1 MPPPRQEMIRFLFND
16 YIKMYASRNERLTTR
31 FSDNFSGYT
40 GGGDFLVN
48 NRDEWLAITRQ
59 DFSQVPEEI
68 QIEVLDLLIQD
79 LSHDVVSATALLS
92 IRLPIGEPSLSRDAV
107 RLSLVFRR
115 EHDDWKITHSG
126 ISPPDHL
133 VQQGEVYPVKGLS
146 ERNRELELLLKER
159 TLELEEATHKLNALN
174 KISHQVR
181 KCLQARLMDN
191 PDIEMVSVALNHSRR
206 TLTRRLKDEGTSF
219 LEIKDRLRRTIALQ
233 LLLEAK
239 ISVVAISF
247 QLGFTN
253 LSTFHRSFK
262 KWTGTSPQAFVRTKM

>member
-1 MPPPRQEMIRFLFND
+1 MRPPRQDMIRSLFKD

-31 FSDNFSGYT
+31 FSDCFSGYT

-48 NRDEWLAITRQ
+48 DRDEWLAITRQ
-59 DFSQVPEEI
+59 DFAQVPDEI
-68 QIEVLDLLIQD
+68 QIDVLDLLVQD
-79 LSHDVVSATALLS
+79 LSDDVVSATALLN
-92 IRLPIGEPSLSRDAV
+92 IRLSIGETSLARDAV
-107 RLSLVFRR
+107 RLSLVFRL
-115 EHDDWKITHSG
+115 EEDDWKITHSG

-159 TLELEEATHKLNALN
+159 TRELEETTHKLDALN

-181 KCLQARLMDN
+181 QHLQPRLVDN
-191 PDIEMVSVALNHSRR
+191 PDLETVAAALNHSRR
-206 TLTRRLKDEGTSF
+206 TLTRRLNDEGTSF
-219 LEIKDRLRRTIALQ
+219 LQIKDRLRRTIALQ

-239 ISVVAISF
+239 IPVDAIF
-247 QLGFTN
+247 VQLGFAN

-262 KWTGTSPQAFVRTKM
+262 KWTGTSPQAYLLAKK